1 MLPGK
6 IGTGS
11 CEASC
16 GSELQGSVEAVA
28 SKKTGS
34 LTLVSKK
41 KSRPISGRLKVE
53 AWNLIPQ
60 RLCTAVTLFAA
71 IRCDDRQQAVD
82 SSVTCATHWRH
93 IDAVAGG

>member
-34 LTLVSKK
+34 LTSYPRKRAARFPDGSKSK
-41 KSRPISGRLKVE
+41 PGI
-53 AWNLIPQ
+53 
-60 RLCTAVTLFAA
+60 
-71 IRCDDRQQAVD
+71 
-82 SSVTCATHWRH
+82 
-93 IDAVAGG
+93 